1 MDNTRTDISVYNLVN
16 KPDLFQPRQ
25 SNAFKFIVFGLDN
38 LVNPRTGE
46 LIPNASD
53 ILKQSVFSGQVPS
66 FNQQPIEVRIG
77 NTVMKAAG
85 SPTFQDTSISLHDY
99 VGAETYDVLY
109 AWQNLSFNVK
119 TGRTGLMSDYKKTA
133 YLLEYNSDFSK
144 VTNVWKLYGV
154 WVSSLSKDGYDTS
167 STANEV
173 KIQCSI
179 SYDWAEPEDPNQ
191 L

>member
-53 ILKQSVFSGQVPS
+53 ILKQSVFTGQVPS

-144 VTNVWKLYGV
+144 VTNVWKLYGA